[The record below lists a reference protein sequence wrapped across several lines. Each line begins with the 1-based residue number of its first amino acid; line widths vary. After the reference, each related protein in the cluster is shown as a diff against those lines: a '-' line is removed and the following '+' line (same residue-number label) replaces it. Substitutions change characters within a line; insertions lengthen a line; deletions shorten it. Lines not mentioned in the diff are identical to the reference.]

1 MQVHRLTGAG
11 ATIGIG
17 LLAAMACSAGDAL
30 PSRPSNIRVP
40 PYSPEDPSWVSVLPG
55 TNIQDLVNRNPGP
68 TTFYLRAGL
77 HAQQQ
82 VMPKSGNTFVG
93 ENGAFMDGQRITAY
107 AFYSNNL
114 AQTHVTIRGLE
125 IRNYTTPLAN
135 FGAITGNDVTNW
147 VVTDNDVHHNADA
160 GIRAGTGTGWQVLRN
175 QSHDNG
181 RIGIAGY
188 QCDGALIQDNEV
200 YGNNPAGSSTGGES
214 GMKILGAQNLII
226 RGNSVHDNNGNGI
239 WSDTN
244 DPPVLIEN
252 NSVAG
257 NTKAGIWHE
266 VSYDAI
272 IRNNIVT
279 GNGSPSVPTAWI
291 DSAGIQVSNSANVE
305 IHGNTVRDNAN
316 GICLMQS
323 SSYPANGRHGAYRV
337 ENVFVHDN
345 VVGMTTG
352 RTGLAQ
358 KVQDKSYFSR
368 RNNRFSNNIYYLGAR
383 ETYFTWDDRDLT
395 ESQWRAYGLDSTGSF
410 SRLTASLAAPSR
422 RTLFFFPQGLSAQ

>member
-1 MQVHRLTGAG
+1 
-11 ATIGIG
+11 
-17 LLAAMACSAGDAL
+17 MACSAGHAL
-30 PSRPSNIRVP
+30 PSAPSELRVP
-40 PYSPEDPSWVSVLPG
+40 PYPAEDASWISISPG
-55 TNIQDLVNRNPGP
+55 TTIQDVVNRYPGT
-68 TTFYLRAGL
+68 TTFYLRAGT
-77 HAQQQ
+77 HTQQQ
-82 VMPKSGNTFVG
+82 VVPKSGNTFVG
-93 ENGAFMDGQRITAY
+93 ENGTVMDGQNITAY

-114 AQTHVTIRGLE
+114 GQTNVTIRGLE
-125 IRNYTTPLAN
+125 IKNYTTPLSA

-147 VVTDNDVHHNADA
+147 VVTDNDVHHNVDA

-200 YGNNPAGSSTGGES
+200 YGNNPAGNSTGGES
-214 GMKILGAQNLII
+214 GMKILGAQNLTI
-226 RGNSVHDNNGNGI
+226 RGNNVHDNNGNGI

-244 DPPVLIEN
+244 YSTVLIEN
-252 NSVAG
+252 NTVGG
-257 NTKAGIWHE
+257 NSKAGIWHE
-266 VSYDAI
+266 VSYNAI

-279 GNGSPSVPTAWI
+279 GNGSAAVATTGWI

-323 SSYPANGRHGAYRV
+323 SGYPAIGRHGAYRI

-345 VVGMTTG
+345 VVGMVTG

-358 KVQDKSYFSR
+358 NVQDKSYFTS
-368 RNNRFSNNIYYLGAR
+368 RNNRFVNNIYYLGASQS
-383 ETYFTWDDRDLT
+383 YFTWDDKDLT
-395 ESQWRAYGLDSTGSF
+395 ESQWQAYGLDSTGSF
-410 SRLTASLAAPSR
+410 SRLMAFLGSSLAEVPVFAPES
-422 RTLFFFPQGLSAQ
+422 LSQQ